1 MDNKSVF
8 ALAGLIFAGIVGGTA
23 FHVYGGTKYVVGL
36 VKPDH
41 VAEMSKILSA
51 QAQADRP
58 QLPQKV
64 NADTT
69 LIEETASGAQLT
81 YTYTLAEAAVT
92 PIKLSEGAFKNEVT
106 KRVCASGLARQV
118 KDGATLAY
126 VYYNA
131 DKSQKVAE
139 FTVTDCGGGA

>member
-8 ALAGLIFAGIVGGTA
+8 VLAGFIFVGIVGGTA

-36 VKPDH
+36 VRPDH
-41 VAEMSKILSA
+41 AGELNKILTA
-51 QAQADRP
+51 QAAADRP
-58 QLPQKV
+58 QLPLKV
-64 NADTT
+64 NAETT
-69 LIEETASGAQLT
+69 LVEETASGAQLT
-81 YTYTLAEAAVT
+81 YTYTLIEAAVT

-131 DKSQKVAE
+131 DKSEKVAE
-139 FTVTDCGGGA
+139 FTVTNCGGGA